1 MQQITSIKALR
12 AIVKRWHQQGE
23 CIALVPTMG
32 NLHSGHIK
40 LVKEA
45 KKKADKVIVS
55 IFVNPTQFC
64 PGEDFAS
71 YPRTEVE
78 DKKKLTAIATD
89 LLFLPTV
96 DEIYYQRTTTTI
108 VSAPELSKLHCGASR
123 PGHFDGVATVV
134 TKLFNIVQP
143 DIAVFGVKDFQQLLI
158 IRNMVR
164 DLNIAV
170 KIIAVAT
177 ERATDGLAMSSR
189 NSYLTKDERIKAAK
203 IYQSL
208 CLAHKAVLA
217 KKLNLRVIEQQQQA
231 YLQTVGVKLDYFSIC
246 RQDNLHKAR
255 ESDTELIIL
264 LAAKLGTTRLID
276 NICFSR

>member
-108 VSAPELSKLHCGASR
+108 VSVPELSKLHCGASR

-246 RQDNLHKAR
+246 RQDNLHKAQ

>member
-1 MQQITSIKALR
+1 MQQITSIKALK
-12 AIVKRWHQQGE
+12 AIVKLWHQQDE
-23 CIALVPTMG
+23 TIALVPTMG
-32 NLHSGHIK
+32 NLHAGHIK

-55 IFVNPTQFC
+55 IFVNPIQFC
-64 PGEDFAS
+64 PGEDFAN
-71 YPRTEVE
+71 YPKTEVE
-78 DKKKLTAIATD
+78 DKKKLTAIAID

-96 DEIYYQRTTTTI
+96 DEIYYQQSTTTI
-108 VSAPELSKLHCGASR
+108 VSALELSKLHCGASR
-123 PGHFDGVATVV
+123 PGHFDGVATIV
-134 TKLFNIVQP
+134 TKLFNMTQP

-158 IRNMVR
+158 IRNMVK
-164 DLNIAV
+164 DLNMAV
-170 KIIAVAT
+170 KIMAVAT
-177 ERATDGLAMSSR
+177 EREADGLAMSSR
-189 NSYLTKDERIKAAK
+189 NNYLTKDERIKAAK

-217 KKLNLRVIEQQQQA
+217 KKLSLRDIEQQQQT
-231 YLQTVGVKLDYFSIC
+231 YLQTVGFKLDYFSIC
-246 RQDNLHKAR
+246 RQDNLHKAQ